1 MADFSFIL
9 DYISANFEV
18 IVPRR
23 THRDGSLMLAKVN
36 LDIDSNLML
45 SISIKYL
52 IGDLYLHK
60 IGLWQIKCMQFALTL
75 IYGIR

>member
-9 DYISANFEV
+9 DYISANFEF

-52 IGDLYLHK
+52 NWFVACAICPYINL
-60 IGLWQIKCMQFALTL
+60 
-75 IYGIR
+75 RN